1 MSSYLALL
9 GAIVFEV
16 MGTLLLP
23 ATKEFTATVPT
34 IVMSASYIAS
44 FYFLTL
50 AIKTI
55 PLAIVYACW
64 SGVGVLAIAI
74 LSFFIYGQVLSWQA
88 ILGLFLIVNGVI
100 LVNIYSVNP

>member
-16 MGTLLLP
+16 AGTLLLP
-23 ATKEFTATVPT
+23 VTKEFSETIPT
-34 IVMSASYIAS
+34 IIMSASYIIS

-50 AIKTI
+50 ALRTI

-64 SGVGVLAIAI
+64 SGLGVLAIAS
-74 LSFFIYGQVLSWQA
+74 LSYVIYDQALNWQA

-100 LVNIYSVNP
+100 LVNIYSTH

>member
-1 MSSYLALL
+1 MSSYFALL

-16 MGTLLLP
+16 LGTLLLP
-23 ATKEFTATVPT
+23 VTKEFTATFPT
-34 IVMSASYIAS
+34 IIMSVSYIAS

-64 SGVGVLAIAI
+64 SGVGILAIA
-74 LSFFIYGQVLSWQA
+74 VLS
-88 ILGLFLIVNGVI
+88 LFYLRTDFKLAVHIGNVPNSKWS
-100 LVNIYSVNP
+100 YSC

>member
-16 MGTLLLP
+16 VGTLLLP
-23 ATKEFTATVPT
+23 ATKEFTATTPT
-34 IVMSASYIAS
+34 IVMSASYLAS

-50 AIKTI
+50 ALKTI

-64 SGVGVLAIAI
+64 SGVGIMAIAI
-74 LSFFIYGQVLSWQA
+74 LSYFIYGQSLSWQS
-88 ILGLFLIVNGVI
+88 ILGIFLIINGVI
-100 LVNIYSVNP
+100 LVNIYSSNP

>member
-1 MSSYLALL
+1 MSSYFALL

-16 MGTLLLP
+16 LGTLLLP
-23 ATKEFTATVPT
+23 VTKEFTATFPT
-34 IVMSASYIAS
+34 IIMSVSYIAS

-64 SGVGVLAIAI
+64 SGVGILAIAV
-74 LSFFIYGQVLSWQA
+74 LSFFIYGQTLSWQS
-88 ILGLFLIVNGVI
+88 ILGMFLIVNGVI
-100 LVNIYSVNP
+100 LVNIYSTNP